1 MSSPD
6 QSAHVAGSWAA
17 TAAGWLVSLW
27 QWFAGD
33 ASGMTVM
40 IGVGTIVLTVIKV
53 AQEAQAWRARDEQR
67 QALRKLW
74 ERMGGRRTRPGRLD
88 SRNDP

>member
-1 MSSPD
+1 MTTPD
-6 QSAHVAGSWAA
+6 QHAHVAGSWAA

-27 QWFAGD
+27 HWFAGD
-33 ASGMTVM
+33 ASGMTVV

-88 SRNDP
+88 SRIDP

>member
-88 SRNDP
+88 SRIDP